1 MKIIELYQKGLSYK
15 EIAKIVKCSEYKIW
29 YTLILFY
36 KMYKNANIYLEY
48 KYNRFVALFG
58 DE

>member
-15 EIAKIVKCSEYKIW
+15 EISKIVKCSE
-29 YTLILFY
+29 ILFL